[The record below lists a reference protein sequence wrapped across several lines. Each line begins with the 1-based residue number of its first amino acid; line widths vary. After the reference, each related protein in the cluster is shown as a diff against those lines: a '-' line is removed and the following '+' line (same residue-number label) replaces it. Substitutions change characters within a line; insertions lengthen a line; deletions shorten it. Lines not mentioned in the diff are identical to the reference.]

1 MAVVQLV
8 MRVLKENHMENIY
21 VSHAYFILQFVFVSL
36 LFKELIPNL
45 RFRMLSKYLLIGIP
59 IIVSI
64 LFVFDP
70 KAFWNFYIPEIIM
83 CSIPLIGYIIY
94 YLFIS
99 LEVKKSVWI
108 LVSIGLF
115 VYLISS
121 LLVYVGGNYLINN
134 DTESGYIGQLWLV
147 NNFIY
152 LGYQVL
158 ITVEW
163 YKNFRRKEVVL

>member
-1 MAVVQLV
+1 
-8 MRVLKENHMENIY
+8 
-21 VSHAYFILQFVFVSL
+21 
-36 LFKELIPNL
+36 
-45 RFRMLSKYLLIGIP
+45 
-59 IIVSI
+59 
-64 LFVFDP
+64 
-70 KAFWNFYIPEIIM
+70 M